1 MRMYADISYGEKR
14 TKGQIMVL
22 YKNTL
27 YLLER
32 ERAVLMCMVK
42 QYLNKG
48 VKNLGEV
55 QTVIVQ
61 NNKVDNIIVQEMHY
75 RELLNSMYSKE
86 A

>member
-1 MRMYADISYGEKR
+1 MYADVSYGERK
-14 TKGQIMVL
+14 TKGQIMLL

-32 ERAVLMCMVK
+32 ERAVLVCMVR

-48 VKNLGEV
+48 IKNLGEV
-55 QTVIVQ
+55 QKVIIQ
-61 NNKVDNIIVQEMHY
+61 NNKVDNIIVQEMRY
-75 RELLNSMYSKE
+75 RELLDDIYSKE